1 MTNTDVVL
9 ATIRKRPGATD
20 GELRVLT
27 GVEPHQQV
35 NQICRRLAQ
44 HGVTERRPRQDGLLG
59 NFPLG
64 YAPGSSVEHP
74 RHVERDQPGGS
85 RTQAGHNGTRAE
97 RALSSS
103 QGVSVLPPPRSA
115 LILMPCSGEKD
126 VGGRPASE
134 GTPSI
139 TDSLSPGLASQ
150 LLDARLP
157 VLRLAGH
164 DPRALLPAVDR
175 YQGHLYRAASPGLTK
190 AIEDGFDLASIS
202 GGFGLLHPLEAI
214 GHYNREFRRSDWP
227 RGILESALVDLARH
241 LGHDHVVAFCSRTTG
256 YADLIRRTPWKAS
269 GLTASLLTPNLAGR
283 GGALRLAPKASGEA
297 LTAYLRDDL
306 HDGWYS
312 SDGVG
317 VDVDVR

>member
-9 ATIRKRPGATD
+9 AAIRQLPGATD
-20 GELRVLT
+20 GELRFLT

-44 HGVTERRPRQDGLLG
+44 QGVTERRPRQDGLLG

-64 YAPGSSVEHP
+64 SAPGSSVEHP
-74 RHVERDQPGGS
+74 RHIERDDPGGS
-85 RTQAGHNGTRAE
+85 RTQVEHNPTRAE
-97 RALSSS
+97 RPPSSS
-103 QGVSVLPPPRSA
+103 QGASLLPPPRSA

-126 VGGRPASE
+126 LGGRPASD

-139 TDSLSPGLASQ
+139 TESLSPGIASQ
-150 LLDARLP
+150 LLAARSP

-190 AIEDGFDLASIS
+190 AIEDGFDLAIIS

-214 GHYNREFRRSDWP
+214 GDYDRAFSRSDWP
-227 RGILESALVDLARH
+227 RGLLESALVDLARH
-241 LGHDHVVAFCSRTTG
+241 VGHDHVVAFCSRTTG
-256 YADLIRRTPWKAS
+256 YADLIRRTPWKA
-269 GLTASLLTPNLAGR
+269 GGITASLVTPNLAGR
-283 GGALRLAPKASGEA
+283 GGALRLAPRASGEA
-297 LTAYLRDDL
+297 LTAYFRDDL

-317 VDVDVR
+317 VDVEVR

>member
-1 MTNTDVVL
+1 MTNADVVL
-9 ATIRKRPGATD
+9 AAIRQRPGATD

-44 HGVTERRPRQDGLLG
+44 QRVTERRPRQDGLLG

-64 YAPGSSVEHP
+64 SAPGSSVEHP
-74 RHVERDQPGGS
+74 RHVERDEPGGS
-85 RTQAGHNGTRAE
+85 RTQVGHDATRTV
-97 RALSSS
+97 RPPSSS
-103 QGVSVLPPPRSA
+103 QGVSLLPPPRSA

-126 VGGRPASE
+126 VGGRPGSE
-134 GTPSI
+134 GGPSI
-139 TDSLSPGLASQ
+139 TELLSPGIASQ
-150 LLDARLP
+150 LLAARSP

-164 DPRALLPAVDR
+164 DAGALLPAVDR
-175 YQGHLYRAASPGLTK
+175 YQGHLYRAARPGLAK
-190 AIEDGFDLASIS
+190 AIADGVDLAIIS
-202 GGFGLLHPLEAI
+202 GGYGLLLPLEAI

-227 RGILESALVDLARH
+227 RGLLESALVNLAWH
-241 LGHDHVVAFCSRTTG
+241 LGHDQVVALCSRTTG
-256 YADLIRRTPWKAS
+256 YADLIRRTPWKT
-269 GLTASLLTPNLAGR
+269 GGITASLVTPRLGGR
-283 GGALRLAPKASGEA
+283 DGAQIKGPRASGEA

-306 HDGWYS
+306 HNGWYS

>member
-1 MTNTDVVL
+1 MTNADVVL
-9 ATIRKRPGATD
+9 ATIRQRPGATD

-44 HGVTERRPRQDGLLG
+44 QGVTERRPRQDGLLG
-59 NFPLG
+59 NFPLDS
-64 YAPGSSVEHP
+64 APATSVEPP
-74 RHVERDQPGGS
+74 RHVEPDGS
-85 RTQAGHNGTRAE
+85 RTRAGHGSTRAE
-97 RALSSS
+97 RPPSSS
-103 QGVSVLPPPRSA
+103 QGVSLLPPPRSA

-139 TDSLSPGLASQ
+139 TESLSPGIASQ
-150 LLDARLP
+150 LLAARSP
-157 VLRLAGH
+157 VLRLADHQPGEF
-164 DPRALLPAVDR
+164 LPAVDR
-175 YQGHLYRAASPGLTK
+175 YQGHLYRAARPGLTK
-190 AIEDGFDLASIS
+190 AIADGVDLIIIS

-214 GHYNREFRRSDWP
+214 GDYDRAFSRSDWP
-227 RGILESALVDLARH
+227 RGLLESALVDLARH

-269 GLTASLLTPNLAGR
+269 GITASLVTPNLAGR